1 MAVPIQIAAQQ
12 PQRIPRVGYLFSF
25 TRAEGE
31 HLWEACRAGLRELG
45 YVEGTNIVLEPRWA
59 EGHHERLPEL
69 AAELVRL
76 KVDVIVAAA
85 TPASRAAKAATNSI
99 PIVLVA
105 VGEPV
110 KTGLVTNLARPGGN
124 LTGLSL
130 LTAELSGKR
139 VELLVDLVHDVPR
152 LAVLLNPNNP
162 VHALF
167 LEETRVAAQ
176 RTGAWVQ
183 PLQARDSKELEQVF
197 NAAVGNRASALIVFD
212 DPVLWSNRTQ
222 IVALAAQHRLP
233 VMYGYR
239 EFVDVGGLISYGPD
253 RIDHYRRTASYVAK
267 ILRGA
272 EPGSLPIE
280 QPTKFQLVINL
291 KTAKSLGL
299 TISPSLILRADQVIQ

>member
-1 MAVPIQIAAQQ
+1 
-12 PQRIPRVGYLFSF
+12 
-25 TRAEGE
+25 
-31 HLWEACRAGLRELG
+31 LRELG

>member
-1 MAVPIQIAAQQ
+1 
-12 PQRIPRVGYLFSF
+12 
-25 TRAEGE
+25 
-31 HLWEACRAGLRELG
+31 LRELG
-45 YVEGTNIVLEPRWA
+45 YVEGTSILLEPRWA

-69 AAELVRL
+69 ASELVRL
-76 KVDVIVAAA
+76 KVDIIVAAA

-99 PIVLVA
+99 PIVIVA

>member
-85 TPASRAAKAATNSI
+85 TPASRSAKAATNSI